1 MVKMSRGKQ
10 EYAVGTV
17 TGLKSLTAALKLSQ
31 YRRAEDAADAVNQ
44 YNVTLSNNL
53 SREITVSGWPS
64 QSAQA

>member
-1 MVKMSRGKQ
+1 MSRGKQ